1 MKVAIM
7 GKILKNKFLTNLL
20 IALSILLL
28 AIGVVLY
35 FGEYFIG
42 LLFIFLSIILYCLTN
57 YLSDKREYFIE
68 QFKQKI
74 KIVLYPLIGIFV
86 SFIIGGIIMLIS
98 GYDPF
103 EAYGALFYGAFYKNW
118 STSIINATPLIFTG
132 LAIAFAFQANL
143 FNIGAEGQYYLG
155 AMVATYLGL
164 TIKLPPIL
172 SLPLIF
178 IVGAIIAGLYN
189 FIPAWLKVK
198 TGASEVIT
206 TMMFA
211 HIARYFSPIFI
222 RFFGGDPAK
231 RSPHPYVTYKILETN
246 RLPRMKS
253 FLPEADYRIH
263 TGILI
268 AVVIALVVY
277 YILYYTKLGYDIRAV
292 GKNINAAKM
301 QGINTGKIIFIAL
314 IVSGMLAGFSGISQI
329 TGLEHKL
336 AQELNAGYGW
346 NGISVALL
354 ASNDPIAVIFTAILW
369 GALDSGG
376 QYMQRN
382 IGISGAIVEIIK
394 GIILFLVVARY
405 IYNYFYNK
413 YFKKEQFVSAEERV

>member
-1 MKVAIM
+1 MEKLI
-7 GKILKNKFLTNLL
+7 KNNTIYYLL
-20 IALSILLL
+20 ISISILFL
-28 AIGVVLY
+28 AIGITLY
-35 FGEYFIG
+35 MGEYFYG
-42 LLFIFLSIILYCLTN
+42 LIFIFLSILI
-57 YLSDKREYFIE
+57 YLLANLNSNKKDGFKEFL
-68 QFKQKI
+68 KQKFKVI
-74 KIVLYPLIGIFV
+74 LYPLIGIFV
-86 SFIIGGIIMLIS
+86 SLIVGGIIMIIS
-98 GYDPF
+98 GYNPF
-103 EAYGALFYGAFYKNW
+103 EAYAALFYGGFYKNW
-118 STSIINATPLIFTG
+118 GTAVINATPLIFTG

-143 FNIGAEGQYYLG
+143 FNIGAEGQYYIG
-155 AMVATYLGL
+155 AMVAAFLGL
-164 TIKLPPIL
+164 YIKLPPIF
-172 SLPLIF
+172 SLLIIF
-178 IVGAIIAGLYN
+178 LVGSFIAGIYN
-189 FIPAWLKVK
+189 IIPAWLKVK

-222 RFFGGDPAK
+222 RSFGGDPTAGSK
-231 RSPHPYVTYKILETN
+231 HPYVTDKILETN
-246 RLPRMKS
+246 RLPTMKS
-253 FLPEADYRIH
+253 FLPNADYRIH

-268 AVVIALVVY
+268 AIVLAIVVY
-277 YILYYTKLGYDIRAV
+277 YILFYTKLGYDIRAV

-301 QGINTGKIIFIAL
+301 QGINTGKIIFITL
-314 IVSGMLAGFSGISQI
+314 IISGMLAGFSGVSQI

-354 ASNDPIAVIFTAILW
+354 ASNDPIAVVFTALLW
-369 GALDSGG
+369 GALDAGG

-413 YFKKEQFVSAEERV
+413 YFKKEEFVSAEERV

>member
-1 MKVAIM
+1 MK
-7 GKILKNKFLTNLL
+7 KIFANKTFNIFISL
-20 IALSILLL
+20 IALILFVTG
-28 AIGVVLY
+28 ITLY
-35 FGEYFIG
+35 LGEYFYGI
-42 LLFIFLSIILYCLTN
+42 LFILGAIAIYVFINIY
-57 YLSDKREYFIE
+57 SDRKEAFIDLI
-68 QFKQKI
+68 KQKARVI
-74 KIVLYPLIGIFV
+74 LYPLIGILISLIV
-86 SFIIGGIIMLIS
+86 GGIIMIIS
-98 GYDPF
+98 GYNPF
-103 EAYGALFYGAFYKNW
+103 EAYAALFYGGFYRNW
-118 STSIINATPLIFTG
+118 GTAVINATPLIFTG

-143 FNIGAEGQYYLG
+143 FNIGAEGQYYIG
-155 AMVATYLGL
+155 AMVATLLGL
-164 TIKLPPIL
+164 YIKLPAII

-178 IVGAIIAGLYN
+178 IIGGIIAGLYN
-189 FIPAWLKVK
+189 ILPAWLKVK

-222 RFFGGDPAK
+222 RYFGGDPSAGSK
-231 RSPHPYVTYKILETN
+231 HPYVTDKILETN
-246 RLPRMKS
+246 RLPNMKS
-253 FLPEADYRIH
+253 FLPNADYRIH

-268 AVVIALVVY
+268 AVVLAVIVY
-277 YILYYTKLGYDIRAV
+277 YILFYTKLGYDIRAV

-301 QGINTGKIIFIAL
+301 QGINTGKIIFVAL
-314 IVSGMLAGFSGISQI
+314 IISGILAGFSGVSQI

-354 ASNDPIAVIFTAILW
+354 ASNDPIAVIFTALLW
-369 GALDSGG
+369 GALDAGG

-382 IGISGAIVEIIK
+382 LGISGAIVEIIK

-413 YFKKEQFVSAEERV
+413 YFKKQEFVSAEERV

>member
-1 MKVAIM
+1 MEKIMKS
-7 GKILKNKFLTNLL
+7 KFLY
-20 IALSILLL
+20 ILLL
-28 AIGVVLY
+28 IVSVVIFIVGITLY
-35 FGEYFIG
+35 FGEYFLG
-42 LLFIFLSIILYCLTN
+42 LIFIMISIIVFSFIN
-57 YLSDKREYFIE
+57 IISDKKENFKEYI
-68 QFKQKI
+68 KQKLKVI
-74 KIVLYPLIGIFV
+74 LYPIIGILV
-86 SFIIGGIIMLIS
+86 SLIVGGIIMTIS
-98 GYDPF
+98 GYNPF
-103 EAYGALFYGAFYKNW
+103 EAYAALFYGGFYKNW
-118 STSIINATPLIFTG
+118 GTSVINATPLIFTG

-143 FNIGAEGQYYLG
+143 FNIGAEGQYYIG
-155 AMVATYLGL
+155 AMVATFLGL
-164 TIKLPPIL
+164 YIKLPPIL

-178 IVGAIIAGLYN
+178 IVGAIIAGSYN
-189 FIPAWLKVK
+189 IIPAWLKVK

-222 RFFGGDPAK
+222 RNFGGDPAAGSK
-231 RSPHPYVTYKILETN
+231 HPYVTYKILETN

-253 FLPEADYRIH
+253 FLPNADYRIH

-268 AVVIALVVY
+268 AVALAVIVY
-277 YILYYTKLGYDIRAV
+277 YILFYTKLGYEIRAV

-301 QGINTGKIIFIAL
+301 QGINTGKIIFITLL
-314 IVSGMLAGFSGISQI
+314 ISGMLAGFSGVSQI
-329 TGLEHKL
+329 TGLEYKL

-354 ASNDPIAVIFTAILW
+354 ASNDPIAVVFTALLW
-369 GALDSGG
+369 GALDAGG

-382 IGISGAIVEIIK
+382 LGISGAIVEIIK

-413 YFKKEQFVSAEERV
+413 YFKKEEFVSAEERV